1 MSVVLNTLEEVQY
14 QVLQG
19 DLTLNPKLQ
28 PSSIPAK
35 DKELK
40 TVAKKVIPAINELVK
55 LVAVCKQSVDSY
67 SSKIEEKVNAFG
79 SALGETLK
87 QEQLDHLN
95 TQIEVIEKDTKQ
107 ALEAISQS
115 LSSEY
120 GLEMDKRVQEL
131 EAQMDSIIASKV
143 LESVKDLSLE
153 GIGTGTG
160 AGGTSMKRVFHSKAS
175 IAGYDK
181 TGVLAPFKMTEV
193 QDLSKQIEVVSATTH
208 NNQKGTYLDTYQ
220 RGIYK
225 TTSSSSYE
233 AYGYPVDIAV
243 NPETDEIYVR
253 TSAPNKLTVYFYTLE

>member
-1 MSVVLNTLEEVQY
+1 MSVVPNTLEEVQY

-40 TVAKKVIPAINELVK
+40 TVAKKVVPAINELVK

-115 LSSEY
+115 LSTEY
-120 GLEMDKRVQEL
+120 GEEMEKRVNEL
-131 EAQMDSIIASKV
+131 EAQMNEIIASKV
-143 LESVKDLSLE
+143 LEVIKNLPQ
-153 GIGTGTG
+153 GGTG
-160 AGGTSMKRVFHSKAS
+160 AGGGTSMKRVFHSKAE
-175 IAGYDK
+175 IGGRDT
-181 TGVLAPFKMTEV
+181 TGVKAPFKMTEV
-193 QDLSKQIEVVSATTH
+193 QDLAKQIEVVSATTY
-208 NNQKGTYLDTYQ
+208 NAVKGSYVDQYH
-220 RGIYK
+220 RGEYK
-225 TTSSSSYE
+225 STSSSAYE
-233 AYGYPVDIAV
+233 VYGYPVDIAV
-243 NPETDEIYVR
+243 DSATDEIYVR
-253 TSAPNKLTVYFYTLE
+253 TTATNKLTVYFYTME